1 MPKGQAPDPKMKGL
15 TPASMRTEVKKLYQR
30 IDASDKK
37 IESSTLL
44 RIKRKL
50 QNITGLGGSERKTL
64 LKRIE
69 EIEKITTTKK
79 QQNEMAKG

>member
-15 TPASMRTEVKKLYQR
+15 TPASMRTEVKNLYKR
-30 IDASDKK
+30 IDAQDEK
-37 IESSTLL
+37 IEASTLL
-44 RIKRKL
+44 KIKRKL

-69 EIEKITTTKK
+69 EIEKITITKK
-79 QQNEMAKG
+79 QQNGAAKG